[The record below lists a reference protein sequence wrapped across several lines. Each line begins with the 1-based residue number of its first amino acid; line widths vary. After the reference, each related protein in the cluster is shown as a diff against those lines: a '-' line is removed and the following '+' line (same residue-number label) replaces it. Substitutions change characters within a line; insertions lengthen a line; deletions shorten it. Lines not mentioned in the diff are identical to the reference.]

1 MHKYLYYMPAKTQKK
16 EFYLGKEELPTPD
29 AVYNYVDHPEWV
41 EDIEKCRKNILYFAE
56 NFFYI
61 TNLDEGKIKIKLRPF
76 QKRILRGLRDNR
88 FVCLLASRQIGK
100 TTLMTIYALWIAC
113 FFEDQRIL
121 IVANKEQ
128 TAINIFKRVRL
139 AYEKL
144 PNYLKPGTVEYGKTS
159 MTLGNGSSIGISTT
173 SSDAGRGDSCN
184 CLILDELAFIDNHLV
199 QDFWKSVY
207 PIISS
212 SKKSKIFVASTP
224 NGTGNLF
231 YDLYVGA
238 LESDSEKNNGWHAER
253 VDWWEVP
260 GRDEQWKK
268 NTVRELGSQEYFDQ
282 EFGNVFLQTG
292 ESAVNEKL
300 FEELKAECTQPSFVF
315 DDGKYLLWEEPSSD
329 KLYVVGVDIS
339 EGVGEAASV
348 IQILD
353 ITDLRNIKQVAVYHN
368 RTISPINFTTKL
380 HEILLH
386 WGSPLALI
394 ERNNCGAQVVD
405 QLKFSHSYENIVTY
419 GAKAGKL
426 NFNKVGIVA
435 HTNTKYKGVTNMRY
449 WVNEL
454 KCVKIRDLHTLNELK
469 NFVRYPNGTWAAKP
483 GPDSWDDRVMSL
495 IWALVILED
504 DLVEK
509 YFEIEQYDDN
519 KRPLKIR
526 SLDYG
531 IKYFINPTSIYS
543 NEKNSEGSTPLPILI
558 PNNGEET
565 FSEIHDLQEQG
576 WKFI

>member
-1 MHKYLYYMPAKTQKK
+1 MPPKTQKK
-16 EFYLGKEELPTPD
+16 EYYLGNEQLPTPD
-29 AVYNYVDHPEWV
+29 ATFDYADHPEWI
-41 EDIEKCRKNILYFAE
+41 EDINKCRKNILYFAE

-61 TNLDEGKIKIKLRPF
+61 TNLDRGKIKIELHPC

-88 FVCLLASRQIGK
+88 FVVLLASRQIGK
-100 TTLMTIYALWIAC
+100 TTLMTIYALWVAS

-128 TAINIFKRVRL
+128 TAINIFKRVRM

-144 PNYLKPGTVEYGKTS
+144 PNYLKPGVLEYGKTS
-159 MTLGNGSSIGISTT
+159 MVLANGSSIGISTT

-184 CLILDELAFIDNHLV
+184 CLILDELAFIDNHMV
-199 QDFWKSVY
+199 SDFWKSVY

-224 NGTGNLF
+224 NGTDNLF
-231 YDLYVGA
+231 YELYSGA
-238 LESDSEKNNGWHAER
+238 LEDDTAKHNGWHAEK

-260 GRDEQWKK
+260 GRDEKWKNDTIK
-268 NTVRELGSQEYFDQ
+268 SLGSREDFDQ

-300 FEELKAECTQPSFVF
+300 FEELKAECTDPAFVF
-315 DDGKYLLWEEPSSD
+315 DDGKYLLWEEPNKD
-329 KLYVVGVDIS
+329 HVYVAGADIS

-348 IQILD
+348 VQVLD
-353 ITDLRNIKQVAVYHN
+353 ITDLREIKQVANYHS
-368 RTISPINFTTKL
+368 RTISPIHFTTKL
-380 HEILLH
+380 LEILQH

-405 QLKFSHSYENIVTY
+405 QLKVTHNYENIVTY
-419 GAKAGKL
+419 GVKAGKL
-426 NFNKVGIVA
+426 SFNKVGVVA

-454 KCVKIRDLHTLNELK
+454 KSVKLRDLKTLNELR

-483 GPDSWDDRVMSL
+483 GSDQWDDRVMSL
-495 IWALVILED
+495 IWALMILDEEIT
-504 DLVEK
+504 EK
-509 YFEIEQYDDN
+509 YFDIEQRDDN
-519 KRPLKIR
+519 KKPLKIR
-526 SLDYG
+526 QLDYG
-531 IKYFINPTSIYS
+531 IKYFMNPSSMYS
-543 NEKNSEGSTPLPILI
+543 TNNNSLEASNPLPIVFQG
-558 PNNGEET
+558 NNET
-565 FSEIHDLQEQG
+565 EHSEIVDLESEG
-576 WKFI
+576 WSYL

>member
-1 MHKYLYYMPAKTQKK
+1 MPAKTQKK
-16 EFYLGKEELPTPD
+16 EFYLGNSALPTPEATFD
-29 AVYNYVDHPEWV
+29 YASNPEWL
-41 EDIEKCRKNILYFAE
+41 EDLQKCKKNILYFAE

-61 TNLDEGKIKIKLRPF
+61 TNLDEGKIKINLRPF
-76 QKRILRGLRDNR
+76 QKRILRSLRDNR
-88 FVCLLASRQIGK
+88 FVVLLASRQIGK

-121 IVANKEQ
+121 VVANKEQ
-128 TAINIFKRVRL
+128 TAINIFKRIRM

-199 QDFWKSVY
+199 MDFWKSVY

-224 NGTGNLF
+224 KGTGNLF
-231 YDLYVGA
+231 HDLYSNA
-238 LESDSEKNNGWHAER
+238 MENKNGWYPER

-260 GRDEQWKK
+260 GRDEKWKE
-268 NTVRELGSQEYFDQ
+268 NTIRELGSREFFDQ
-282 EFGNVFLQTG
+282 EFGNVFLETG
-292 ESAVNEKL
+292 ESSVNEQL
-300 FEELKAECTQPSFVF
+300 FEQLKIECTEPSFVF
-315 DDGKYLLWEEPSSD
+315 DDGKYLLWSEPNEERI
-329 KLYVVGVDIS
+329 YVAGVDIS

-348 IQILD
+348 IQIYD
-353 ITDLRNIKQVAVYHN
+353 ITDLRSIEQVAVYHD
-368 RTISPINFTTKL
+368 RSILPINFTTKL
-380 HEILLH
+380 HEILQH

-405 QLKFSHSYENIVTY
+405 QLRHTYGYENIVSY

-426 NFNKVGIVA
+426 NFSKIGIVA

-454 KCVKIRDLHTLNELK
+454 KCVKFRDIQTLTEFK
-469 NFVRYPNGTWAAKP
+469 NFVRYPNGTWAARP
-483 GPDSWDDRVMSL
+483 GSDNWDDRVMST
-495 IWALVILED
+495 IWALMILDEEI
-504 DLVEK
+504 VEK
-509 YFEIEQYDDN
+509 YFEVEEYDDN
-519 KRPLKIR
+519 KRPLRLK

-543 NEKNSEGSTPLPILI
+543 NERNVKDASIPLPII
-558 PNNGEET
+558 MQGNNNTEQNDI
-565 FSEIHDLQEQG
+565 SELEEQG
-576 WKFI
+576 WRFL

>member
-1 MHKYLYYMPAKTQKK
+1 MPRGTQKK
-16 EFYLGKEELPTPD
+16 QFYLGNESLPTPEAKFD
-29 AVYNYVDHPEWV
+29 YASHPEWV
-41 EDIEKCRKNILYFAE
+41 EDLKKCKKNILYFAE

-100 TTLMTIYALWIAC
+100 TTLMTIYALWVAC

-121 IVANKEQ
+121 VVANKEQ
-128 TAINIFKRVRL
+128 TAINIFKRIRM

-199 QDFWKSVY
+199 TDFWKSVY

-231 YDLYVGA
+231 YELYTGA
-238 LESDSEKNNGWHAER
+238 LEADTSKNNGWHAER

-260 GRDEQWKK
+260 GRDEVWKQ
-268 NTVRELGSQEYFDQ
+268 NTIRELGSREYFDQ
-282 EFGNVFLQTG
+282 EFGNVFIQTG
-292 ESAVNEKL
+292 ESVVNEAL
-300 FEELKAECTQPSFVF
+300 FEELKSECSEPVFVF
-315 DDGKYLLWEEPSSD
+315 DDGKYLLWEEPNNE

-339 EGVGEAASV
+339 EGVGEAASCAQV
-348 IQILD
+348 LD
-353 ITDLRNIKQVAVYHN
+353 ITDLREIKQVAVYHN
-368 RTISPINFTTKL
+368 HNISPINFTTKL
-380 HEILLH
+380 HEILQH

-405 QLKFSHSYENIVTY
+405 QLKFSLGYENIVSY

-426 NFNKVGIVA
+426 SFNKVGIVA

-454 KCVKIRDLHTLNELK
+454 KSVKIRDIQTLNELK
-469 NFVRYPNGTWAAKP
+469 SFVRYPNGTWAAKP
-483 GPDSWDDRVMSL
+483 GSDSWDDRVMSL
-495 IWALVILED
+495 IWGLAILDNE
-504 DLVEK
+504 LVEK
-509 YFEIEQYDDN
+509 YFEIELFDDN
-519 KRPLKIR
+519 KKPLKIR

-531 IKYFINPTSIYS
+531 IKYFLNPTSLYS
-543 NEKNSEGSTPLPILI
+543 NEKYKENGSAPLPII
-558 PNNGEET
+558 MQGDQADT
-565 FSEIHDLQEQG
+565 FSEMADLEEQG
-576 WKFI
+576 WKVI